1 MIKLRNEAELARQ
14 ELHLTRQ
21 QLSKLQNNHD
31 LILAQQRAALQEDRQ
46 QAESRVA
53 ELDAQ
58 LAAMHEKY
66 SHAAA
71 IHKKVGCVFGGMG
84 FCRCCCCVRLVCL
97 NTLMNASFIVIY
109 IEYFK

>member
-21 QLSKLQNNHD
+21 QHSKLQNNHD

-53 ELDAQ
+53 AVSYTHLT
-58 LAAMHEKY
+58 LPT
-66 SHAAA
+66 S
-71 IHKKVGCVFGGMG
+71 
-84 FCRCCCCVRLVCL
+84 CCV
-97 NTLMNASFIVIY
+97 
-109 IEYFK
+109 